1 MIISSRTAL
10 LFSLFS
16 SYCHAAF
23 LRLVT
28 VVAVVTIVI
37 MTTTLAIPYTFA
49 QTAMTVESNADIRV
63 LIDVSGSM
71 KQNDPHNLRRPALDL
86 LVQLFPTDSRAG
98 VWTFGKY
105 VNMLMPHD
113 TVSTRWRDQSS
124 NKSRLINSVALHTNI
139 GLALEKAIYDGGQK
153 KYSDT
158 QNFNTSVILL
168 TDGVVDINKDP
179 LVNEQERER
188 ILETILPK
196 YQAAGIAIHAVAL
209 STNADVELLERLAI
223 ETDGVFAVA
232 EDAEDLNRIFLR
244 AFDQSSPSDRAPLK
258 DNRFLIDS
266 SVEEFTALVFRQAGS
281 EATQIKSPSGQ
292 VFNADFDGASLRW
305 FASDA
310 YDLITI
316 QQPEE
321 GEWTI
326 NADIDPENRVTIVSD
341 LTLAIAP
348 IANNLY
354 HGETATLT
362 ASMLEG
368 GEVVSRDEFLDLF
381 TVDASMSRSNTTFW
395 RQTLVRGS
403 GEKASGISED
413 ENNGVGIYVR
423 ELDMLRN
430 SGDYALTVKVDGKTF
445 KREKTLKFTVRDPFR
460 VELAA
465 NELEGE
471 FTITVVADDKR
482 LRTTDVILSAV
493 ILLPDGSEQALELDS
508 QQAGVWVYQAVE
520 QGTGSYTI
528 NLTASGRNTNNNV
541 VDYALAEQAL
551 YLNVPG
557 IPEPI
562 RLSEPIVD
570 VKVDIKA
577 DVQVDEP
584 VDEKIEEQVDE
595 VEPVEEKNSWLP
607 YVALIGGN
615 LLLIG
620 LLFFIYKKMMSGNS
634 SNRSTIGS
642 EPSPEE
648 STEESTEKS
657 PAASPEDSP
666 EENSPVEK
674 GLPESAIENED
685 KAKPPVV
692 DDKYKDA
699 DDEVKSDEVK
709 NDEENGDDE
718 ADDKSAAESIEVASV
733 EVASDEAD
741 VDAVDISV
749 DDANKDMD
757 SDNDLNTLLEIDAE
771 EIGSEI
777 EVEIDAEI
785 DTEKGAEI
793 DTEIN
798 TMDKLKE
805 ERAKK
810 EPSEISDEIEIDI
823 EFDLSADDE
832 RSDDKK
838 E

>member
-1 MIISSRTAL
+1 M
-10 LFSLFS
+10 
-16 SYCHAAF
+16 
-23 LRLVT
+23 
-28 VVAVVTIVI
+28 
-37 MTTTLAIPYTFA
+37 
-49 QTAMTVESNADIRV
+49 
-63 LIDVSGSM
+63 
-71 KQNDPHNLRRPALDL
+71 
-86 LVQLFPTDSRAG
+86 
-98 VWTFGKY
+98 
-105 VNMLMPHD
+105 
-113 TVSTRWRDQSS
+113 
-124 NKSRLINSVALHTNI
+124 
-139 GLALEKAIYDGGQK
+139 
-153 KYSDT
+153 
-158 QNFNTSVILL
+158 
-168 TDGVVDINKDP
+168 
-179 LVNEQERER
+179 
-188 ILETILPK
+188 
-196 YQAAGIAIHAVAL
+196 
-209 STNADVELLERLAI
+209 
-223 ETDGVFAVA
+223 
-232 EDAEDLNRIFLR
+232 
-244 AFDQSSPSDRAPLK
+244 
-258 DNRFLIDS
+258 
-266 SVEEFTALVFRQAGS
+266 
-281 EATQIKSPSGQ
+281 
-292 VFNADFDGASLRW
+292 
-305 FASDA
+305 
-310 YDLITI
+310 
-316 QQPEE
+316 
-321 GEWTI
+321 
-326 NADIDPENRVTIVSD
+326 TIVSD

-381 TVDASMSRSNTTFW
+381 TVDASMSRSNTPFW

-430 SGDYALTVKVDGKTF
+430 SGDYALTVEVDGKTF

-471 FTITVVADDKR
+471 FTLTVVADDKR
-482 LRTTDVILSAV
+482 LRTTDVILSTV
-493 ILLPDGSEQALELDS
+493 IILPDGSEQALDLES
-508 QQAGVWVYQAVE
+508 HQAGVWVYQAVE

-551 YLNVPG
+551 YLDVPG
-557 IPEPI
+557 ISEPI
-562 RLSEPIVD
+562 RLPEPVVD
-570 VKVDIKA
+570 VQA
-577 DVQVDEP
+577 DVQAAEP

-648 STEESTEKS
+648 SPEESTEKS
-657 PAASPEDSP
+657 PAASPEDSPEDSP

-692 DDKYKDA
+692 DDEYKDA
-699 DDEVKSDEVK
+699 NDEVKSDAVESDEVK
-709 NDEENGDDE
+709 NDEVNGDGE
-718 ADDKSAAESIEVASV
+718 ADDKPAAESIEVAS
-733 EVASDEAD
+733 EEAD

-777 EVEIDAEI
+777 DVEIDAEI
-785 DTEKGAEI
+785 DTEIGAEI

-805 ERAKK
+805 ERASK
-810 EPSEISDEIEIDI
+810 EPSEISDDIEIDI

-832 RSDDKK
+832 PSDDKK

>member
-28 VVAVVTIVI
+28 VVTVVTI

-71 KQNDPHNLRRPALDL
+71 KQNDPRNLRRPALDL

-179 LVNEQERER
+179 LVNEQEHER
-188 ILETILPK
+188 ILEMILPQ

-223 ETDGVFAVA
+223 ETDGIFAVA

-266 SVEEFTALVFRQAGS
+266 SVEEFTALVFRQADS
-281 EATQIKSPSGQ
+281 ESTQIKSPSGQ

-381 TVDASMSRSNTTFW
+381 TVDASMSRSNTPFW

-403 GEKASGISED
+403 GENVDIET
-413 ENNGVGIYVR
+413 ENNNVGIYVR

-430 SGDYALTVKVDGKTF
+430 SGDYALTVEVDGKTF
-445 KREKTLKFTVRDPFR
+445 KREKTLKFTVREPFR

-471 FTITVVADDKR
+471 FTLTVVADDKR

-528 NLTASGRNTNNNV
+528 NLTASGSNTNNHV

-557 IPEPI
+557 ISEPI
-562 RLSEPIVD
+562 RLPEPIVD
-570 VKVDIKA
+570 VKVD
-577 DVQVDEP
+577 VQADEP

-595 VEPVEEKNSWLP
+595 AEPVEEKNSWLP

-620 LLFFIYKKMMSGNS
+620 FLFFIYKKMMSGNS
-634 SNRSTIGS
+634 SDRSS
-642 EPSPEE
+642 DNSSDKSSDESSDKSNSSPEQSAE
-648 STEESTEKS
+648 PDVK
-657 PAASPEDSP
+657 EDSP
-666 EENSPVEK
+666 IEQA
-674 GLPESAIENED
+674 LPESAIDGED
-685 KAKPPVV
+685 KAMPPVV
-692 DDKYKDA
+692 KDEYKEADEKIISDDDA
-699 DDEVKSDEVK
+699 VKSDVEI
-709 NDEENGDDE
+709 
-718 ADDKSAAESIEVASV
+718 DDKPPAESVDTEI
-733 EVASDEAD
+733 AD

-749 DDANKDMD
+749 DGTDTDTDTDIDIDIYEDKKSD
-757 SDNDLNTLLEIDAE
+757 SDLNTLLD
-771 EIGSEI
+771 
-777 EVEIDAEI
+777 
-785 DTEKGAEI
+785 I
-793 DTEIN
+793 DTEIDASDAPKAMDAN
-798 TMDKLKE
+798 TE
-805 ERAKK
+805 A
-810 EPSEISDEIEIDI
+810 SEISDDVEIDI

-832 RSDDKK
+832 LLDDKK

>member
-23 LRLVT
+23 LRLVSVVTVVT
-28 VVAVVTIVI
+28 VVAVVTI

-71 KQNDPHNLRRPALDL
+71 KQNDPRNLRRPALDL
-86 LVQLFPTDSRAG
+86 LVQLLPTDSRAG

-188 ILETILPK
+188 ILETILPQ

-223 ETDGVFAVA
+223 ETDGIFAVA

-305 FASDA
+305 FASEA

-381 TVDASMSRSNTTFW
+381 TVDASMSRSNTPFW

-430 SGDYALTVKVDGKTF
+430 SGDYALTVEVDGKTF

-471 FTITVVADDKR
+471 FTLTVVADDKR
-482 LRTTDVILSAV
+482 LRTTDVILSTV
-493 ILLPDGSEQALELDS
+493 ILLPDGSEQTLDLES
-508 QQAGVWVYQAVE
+508 HQAGVWVYQAVE

-557 IPEPI
+557 ISEPI
-562 RLSEPIVD
+562 RLPEPIVD
-570 VKVDIKA
+570 VKVDVKA
-577 DVQVDEP
+577 DVQADES
-584 VDEKIEEQVDE
+584 VDEKVEEQVDE

-648 STEESTEKS
+648 SAEKS
-657 PAASPEDSP
+657 PAASP

-692 DDKYKDA
+692 DDEYKDA

-709 NDEENGDDE
+709 NGEANGDGE
-718 ADDKSAAESIEVASV
+718 ADDKPAVESVEVASV
-733 EVASDEAD
+733 EVASEEAD

-749 DDANKDMD
+749 DDAIKDMD

-785 DTEKGAEI
+785 DAEIDTDKGAEI

-805 ERAKK
+805 ERANK
-810 EPSEISDEIEIDI
+810 EPSEISDDIEIDI

-832 RSDDKK
+832 PSDDKK